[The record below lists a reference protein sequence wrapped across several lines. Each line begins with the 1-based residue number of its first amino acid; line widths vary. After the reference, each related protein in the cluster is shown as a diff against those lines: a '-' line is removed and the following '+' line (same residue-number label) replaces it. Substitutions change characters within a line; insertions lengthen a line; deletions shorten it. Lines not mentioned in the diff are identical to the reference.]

1 MKFPDN
7 IIYRLHAVR
16 RMFERDISDEA
27 IQAVL
32 KNGSIIQEYVD
43 DKPYPS
49 YLVAGE
55 YEKRFLHVVVPVNS
69 GEQTTI
75 VITAYIPDLSEWE
88 PGYVV
93 RRKK

>member
-7 IIYRLHAVR
+7 MIYRLHAVR
-16 RMFERDISDEA
+16 RIFERDISDEA
-27 IQAVL
+27 IKAILQVGL
-32 KNGSIIQEYVD
+32 VIQEYVD

-55 YEKRFLHVVVPVNS
+55 YEKRPLHVVVSVNNDD
-69 GEQTTI
+69 QTAI
-75 VITAYIPDLSEWE
+75 IITAYVPDLIEWE
-88 PGYVV
+88 SGYTI

>member
-1 MKFPDN
+1 MKFPDT

-16 RMFERDISDEA
+16 RMFERDISEEA

-32 KNGSIIQEYVD
+32 KEGLIIYDYKD

-49 YLVAGE
+49 YLIAG
-55 YEKRFLHVVVPVNS
+55 KHKNRFIHVVVSVNND
-69 GEQTTI
+69 EQTTI
-75 VITAYIPDLSEWE
+75 VITAYLPELTEWE
-88 PGYVV
+88 PGFLV